1 MKHIISLFFLL
12 AYLSGSAQQPGSL
25 TIHGIVVYKKSKLND
40 VRIEVF
46 KDNELQHEVENLS
59 NGSFKVTLQLG
70 SVYNVQFFKNG
81 FIEKSIA
88 VVAKADSSI
97 SISGRF
103 FYQLDIELFKEED
116 EVVDETVLPPA
127 AKLYINEQL
136 TGFTYDKKY
145 VKWVAKKYKEERE

>member
-1 MKHIISLFFLL
+1 M
-12 AYLSGSAQQPGSL
+12 
-25 TIHGIVVYKKSKLND
+25 
-40 VRIEVF
+40 
-46 KDNELQHEVENLS
+46 
-59 NGSFKVTLQLG
+59 
-70 SVYNVQFFKNG
+70 
-81 FIEKSIA
+81 
-88 VVAKADSSI
+88 VAKADSSI